1 MPVQE
6 SFLKTLQAKTRKYFK
21 RFLRKTLLR
30 NNANFAIDS
39 RTAVFQK

>member
-21 RFLRKTLLR
+21 EISEK
-30 NNANFAIDS
+30 NS
-39 RTAVFQK
+39 SEK